1 VLYDG
6 TRLLGGGSIAE
17 TVAAREG
24 GIDAAAA

>member
-17 TVAAREG
+17 TT
-24 GIDAAAA
+24 AAAQSLMNAAA